1 MWCLSAR
8 GPSQPGPGFAVKW
21 VPWSDVGACVTGS
34 NALEASGSQWVA
46 PGTQA
51 MSGDTRLTGVTGFL
65 AQAGRDQGSCSAPA
79 RAQDTQPQA
88 SASGETTAAARGQVP
103 PLPGGA
109 TACRPPAALAPGVAW
124 RASPSAIHAS
134 APGMGLN
141 AAAGTP
147 SCSLPAL
154 CRVQLGAVRGPGH
167 WSRARARTYYS
178 RTRSLQT
185 CASSFMVAR
194 TLLWGA
200 PGLCPCAGP
209 TSP

>member
-134 APGMGLN
+134 APGMGLKLKKN
-141 AAAGTP
+141 NNNK
-147 SCSLPAL
+147 
-154 CRVQLGAVRGPGH
+154 RREDQERGKKEERKQRRGEKGRK
-167 WSRARARTYYS
+167 SGNCKKEIRKD
-178 RTRSLQT
+178 SLQGT
-185 CASSFMVAR
+185 
-194 TLLWGA
+194 
-200 PGLCPCAGP
+200 
-209 TSP
+209 